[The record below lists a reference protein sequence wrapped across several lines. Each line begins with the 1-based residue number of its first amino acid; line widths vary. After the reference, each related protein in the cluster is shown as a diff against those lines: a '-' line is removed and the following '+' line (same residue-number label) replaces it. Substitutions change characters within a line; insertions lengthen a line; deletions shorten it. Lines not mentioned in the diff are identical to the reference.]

1 MTSDTANTVEGKMLG
16 KRLSTHRLEA
26 IRRDPVG
33 AAPMRGSLKDIVS
46 ELLDHIA
53 ATEASDVLEN
63 LMTCTEALTGAQI
76 EIAALQSLVTRLEG
90 ERDEAYFALKQLT
103 PEGFEPPE
111 PNPEAATPH
120 LDRVNARIRRV
131 VALSHKAQGK

>member
-1 MTSDTANTVEGKMLG
+1 MSNNEKDKIIPSLSDTANTVEGKMLG

-90 ERDEAYFALKQLT
+90 ERDALRKELDGLHGMRQVFKHLAEMGDLT
-103 PEGFEPPE
+103 
-111 PNPEAATPH
+111 
-120 LDRVNARIRRV
+120 
-131 VALSHKAQGK
+131 